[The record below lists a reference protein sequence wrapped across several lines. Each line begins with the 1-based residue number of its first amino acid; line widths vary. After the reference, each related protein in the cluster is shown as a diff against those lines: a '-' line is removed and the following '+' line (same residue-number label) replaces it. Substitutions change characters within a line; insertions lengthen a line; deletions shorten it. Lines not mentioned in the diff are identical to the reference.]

1 MLKSNTKEVKLHD
14 MYRYGNSRKQD
25 RIVPVLRLEGDWLED
40 LGFHAGE
47 AVVITYSK
55 DKLVIKPKLSRSE
68 YKKAQKEWDNPNN
81 YVRTSRVA
89 INRRGGQGGHT

>member
-14 MYRYGNSRKQD
+14 MYRYGRSRKKN

-47 AVVITYSK
+47 TVVVTYKK
-55 DKLVIKPKLSRSE
+55 DKLVIKPKLSRSA
-68 YKKAQKEWDNPNN
+68 YKEAQKELENPNN
-81 YVRTSRVA
+81 YIQSPRANSVGR
-89 INRRGGQGGHT
+89 